1 MYFVNNGFLLSDGEF
16 MTIEKNIRWK
26 LRFDN
31 YSKAYKSLKESI
43 EAFSKDSNNRFIQDS
58 VIQRYE

>member
-1 MYFVNNGFLLSDGEF
+1 